1 MVSQLLDLI
10 PPVNLRL
17 LASLMKHLNFVST
30 FKDKNRMDA
39 ANLAIVW
46 GPILLR
52 PRVETMETVL
62 ADVAFV
68 NSFIAFIIQQPDYF
82 FKRKLAKLDK
92 GEKKEDNQGTLSS
105 SSLSTPHHTTPH
117 HTTPHHT
124 TSHHTTLPHHT
135 TPQLTPLF

>member
-1 MVSQLLDLI
+1 VRAGGWIVKDLMSCLAIQQQEGDPWVVVSQLLDLI
-10 PPVNLRL
+10 PPINLRL

-62 ADVAFV
+62 ADVSFV

-92 GEKKEDNQGTLSS
+92 GEKKEDRQGTS
-105 SSLSTPHHTTPH
+105 
-117 HTTPHHT
+117 
-124 TSHHTTLPHHT
+124 
-135 TPQLTPLF
+135 